1 MRRLTAL
8 FILLTCLTAASLSPA
23 RAGTLSFGAAEFPSD
38 AEEIDLKDEIVTDM
52 GAFEAFLKGFPDLRR
67 VDMFSTPVDKKQI
80 ARLTGAFPEI
90 TFGWTISI
98 ANGKHLIRTDQTAF
112 STLHGECVRHT
123 SEDMDVL
130 RYCTALK
137 ALDLGHNSLTDV
149 SFLEPL
155 KELRVLILADNRNI
169 SGLEVLEGLEHL
181 EYLELFTCSL
191 RDISFLSGLT
201 ELKDLNLANNGI
213 RNYDALYSLTKLR
226 RLWIADMGANIG
238 AQRMKELQA
247 VMPDA
252 VIMTSGHPTANGWRT
267 DSHYDTIWEIFHT
280 NEYIPFP
287 DAESAE

>member
-1 MRRLTAL
+1 MRRLSSLLIILICLFTAL
-8 FILLTCLTAASLSPA
+8 TSPA
-23 RAGTLSFGAAEFPSD
+23 GAETVAFGAASFPAD
-38 AEEIDLKDEIVTDM
+38 AEEIDLGEEIVTDLS
-52 GAFEAFLKGFPDLRR
+52 AFESFLKGFSQLKR
-67 VDMFSTPVDKKQI
+67 VNMFSTTVDKKQI
-80 ARLTGAFPEI
+80 ARLTASFPEI

-123 SEDMDVL
+123 SEDLDVL

-149 SFLEPL
+149 SFLAPL

-169 SGLEVLEGLEHL
+169 SGLDALAGLENL
-181 EYLELFTCSL
+181 EYLELFTCNL

-201 ELKDLNLANNGI
+201 GLQDLNLANNGI
-213 RNYDALYSLTKLR
+213 RDYSVLFGLTGLR
-226 RLWIADMGANIG
+226 RLWIADMGVNIS
-238 AQRMKELQA
+238 AQKMRELQEA
-247 VMPDA
+247 MPDA

-267 DSHYDTIWEIFHT
+267 DSHYDTIYEIFHS

-287 DAESAE
+287 ESAE